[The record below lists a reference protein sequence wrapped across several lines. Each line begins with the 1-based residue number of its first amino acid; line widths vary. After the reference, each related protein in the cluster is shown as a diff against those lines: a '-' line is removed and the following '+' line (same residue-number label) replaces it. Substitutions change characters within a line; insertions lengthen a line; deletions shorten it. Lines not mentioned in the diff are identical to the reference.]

1 MTNSTILLFFA
12 GTAAAYTGS
21 SILFDLFWKD
31 RARIDTRVN
40 ERLTGKLKKKAE
52 ASSLLRNLGKQ
63 VGDELKPDFNQRIEL
78 LIEQSG
84 LELTP
89 KRFWTRTAL
98 AAIVVAGVG
107 YFALGGA
114 LFAIPA
120 AAGGALLPL
129 FYVRHKGKQRREKML
144 SQLSDAFDLMSRT
157 LRAGHT
163 FWTSV
168 LSVSK
173 EFEQPMGTEMAYCH
187 QLQNLG
193 VPTETALREFARR
206 SGLVEVRILVEAV
219 TVQQQTGGNLGE
231 ILDSLRDVV
240 RERFRIRAKI
250 KMLTSEGR
258 MQAAVLLALPIAV
271 GALIGMIRFE
281 HIETLIG
288 FNNGILAGGI
298 VVMETIGA
306 IWIKKIVSLDY

>member
-1 MTNSTILLFFA
+1 MTSSTILLFFT
-12 GTAAAYTGS
+12 GTAAAFTGS

-40 ERLTGKLKKKAE
+40 ERLKGKLKKKAQ

-63 VGDELKPDFNQRIEL
+63 VSDELKPDFNQKIEL

-84 LELTP
+84 LELTQN
-89 KRFWTRTAL
+89 RFWAL
-98 AAIVVAGVG
+98 TTVAAIVAAGAG
-107 YFALGGA
+107 YAALGGI

-120 AAGGALLPL
+120 AAAGALLPIL
-129 FYVRHKGKQRREKML
+129 YIRHKCKQRREKML
-144 SQLSDAFDLMSRT
+144 SQLSDAFDLMGRT

-163 FWTSV
+163 FWKSV

-173 EFEQPMGTEMAYCH
+173 EFEQPLGPEMAYCH

-193 VPTETALREFARR
+193 VPSETALREFARR

-240 RERFRIRAKI
+240 RERFRIRGKI
-250 KMLTSEGR
+250 KTLTSEGR
-258 MQAAVLLALPIAV
+258 MQAAVLLGLPPGLGAIIALMNFQHIQTLFEFQD
-271 GALIGMIRFE
+271 GIFIGV
-281 HIETLIG
+281 
-288 FNNGILAGGI
+288 ILL
-298 VVMETIGA
+298 MEAIGA
-306 IWIKKIVSLDY
+306 VWIKKIVSLEY

>member
-1 MTNSTILLFFA
+1 MTSSTILLFFT
-12 GTAAAYTGS
+12 GTAAAFTGS

-40 ERLTGKLKKKAE
+40 ERLKGKLKQKAQ

-63 VGDELKPDFNQRIEL
+63 VGDELKPDFSQKIEL

-89 KRFWTRTAL
+89 NRFWTLTTV
-98 AAIVVAGVG
+98 AAIVAAGVG
-107 YFALGGA
+107 YATLGGL

-120 AAGGALLPL
+120 AAAGALLPVI
-129 FYVRHKGKQRREKML
+129 YIRHKGKQRREKML
-144 SQLSDAFDLMSRT
+144 SQLSDAFDLMGRT

-163 FWTSV
+163 FWTAV

-173 EFEQPMGTEMAYCH
+173 EFEQPLGTEMAYCH

-193 VPTETALREFARR
+193 VPAQTALREFARR
-206 SGLVEVRILVEAV
+206 SGLVETRILVEAV

-240 RERFRIRAKI
+240 RERFRIRGKI
-250 KMLTSEGR
+250 KTLTSEGR
-258 MQAAVLLALPIAV
+258 MQAAVLLALPPGIA
-271 GALIGMIRFE
+271 AMMSLINFE
-281 HIETLIG
+281 LIQTLFQFQG
-288 FNNGILAGGI
+288 GILVGVI
-298 VVMETIGA
+298 VGMEAIGA
-306 IWIKKIVSLDY
+306 VWIRKIVTLDF

>member
-1 MTNSTILLFFA
+1 MTNSTILLFFT
-12 GTAAAYTGS
+12 GTAAAFTGS

-40 ERLTGKLKKKAE
+40 ERLKGKLKKKAQ

-63 VGDELKPDFNQRIEL
+63 VSDELKPDFKQKIEL

-89 KRFWTRTAL
+89 NRFWAL
-98 AAIVVAGVG
+98 TTVSALVLASVG
-107 YFALGGA
+107 YVALGGI
-114 LFAIPA
+114 LFTLPA
-120 AAGGALLPL
+120 AAAGALLPVL
-129 FYVRHKGKQRREKML
+129 YVRHKCKQRREKML
-144 SQLSDAFDLMSRT
+144 TQLSDAFDLMGRT

-163 FWTSV
+163 FWTAV

-173 EFEQPMGTEMAYCH
+173 EFEAPLGPEMAYCH

-193 VPTETALREFARR
+193 VPSETALREFARR
-206 SGLVEVRILVEAV
+206 SGLVETRILVEAV

-240 RERFRIRAKI
+240 RERFRIRGKI

-258 MQAAVLLALPIAV
+258 MQAAVLLALPIGV
-271 GALIGMIRFE
+271 GALIGLVRFE
-281 HIETLIG
+281 HIETLFG

-298 VVMETIGA
+298 VAMETIGA